1 MGLFPADSVTLTVI
15 VSYREAM
22 KLTGVLVA
30 GVLGA
35 VSIAAP
41 AAASVARPAVHH
53 FVNCTDMHRIYKGG
67 VAKRGAHDHR
77 TDGGHARYAPHVSTK
92 LYKANSQMDR
102 DHDGVA
108 CEQ

>member
-1 MGLFPADSVTLTVI
+1 
-15 VSYREAM
+15 M
-22 KLTGVLVA
+22 KFAGVLVVGALSAVAFGLPA
-30 GVLGA
+30 G
-35 VSIAAP
+35 
-41 AAASVARPAVHH
+41 ASVARPGAHH
-53 FVNCTDMHRIYKGG
+53 FQNCTDMHRVYKGG

-92 LYKANSQMDR
+92 LYKANSGMDR

>member
-1 MGLFPADSVTLTVI
+1 MRF
-15 VSYREAM
+15 
-22 KLTGVLVA
+22 TGVVVGALSAVA
-30 GVLGA
+30 FSV
-35 VSIAAP
+35 P
-41 AAASVARPAVHH
+41 AAHASVARSAAHH
-53 FVNCTDMHRIYKGG
+53 FQNCTDMHRVYKGG

-92 LYKANSQMDR
+92 LYKANSSMDR